1 MTWGAGEA
9 LVGTVSLNLPL
20 ARLCQMHKACSH
32 KPGLPLPPLGSLPD
46 ITISSMPGS
55 VIPANFGL
63 WLQTS
68 DSGRHPAVAHVSP
81 PHLWPGHSRPLGK
94 IC

>member
-20 ARLCQMHKACSH
+20 ARLCQMDKACSH

-46 ITISSMPGS
+46 IPSLPC
-55 VIPANFGL
+55 
-63 WLQTS
+63 
-68 DSGRHPAVAHVSP
+68 
-81 PHLWPGHSRPLGK
+81 LGQ
-94 IC
+94 